1 METWAYDDLPV
12 DPREDVI
19 TNYLDDTT
27 DDFNLAKNAGRMW
40 GLYLYL
46 TSRPFQSPAD
56 VQSSVFMDSQRT
68 NPMFTE
74 SQATSVFELLN
85 TQKGGAINASGEQVE
100 ILDNMIIQWINR
112 VREWTPA
119 FITDT
124 TDTFAPYVFI
134 LKGLEENEEYG
145 VLLGVALD
153 ATEAGLKS
161 TAAVIQN
168 MAPVIIGLL
177 PLPEAGPIGA
187 VIGWMVASVFIF
199 LLLAIHVSRRQ
210 FGQAFIVSF
219 GLIPIV
225 GESLY
230 NAAMSGEKFAQK
242 TFEKRGRLVENVR
255 KMLGDEIADTL
266 DAIIPNPLAPAV
278 ADDQGQQTDN
288 DRPHLNQYLSNIGNT
303 FNNLTSS
310 IGQQQ
315 QTLTDRLKIG
325 NTVNNLQSTLG
336 EQPDFK
342 QYISQI
348 GNTINKLGSYVNENS
363 KIKSEGGGKGFS
375 RKQAKTSKWR
385 TQRRKFVK

>member
-1 METWAYDDLPV
+1 MDTWAYDDLPV

-19 TNYLDDTT
+19 TDYLDDNT

-46 TSRPFQSPAD
+46 SSRTFQSPAE

-68 NPMFTE
+68 KPMFTE
-74 SQATSVFELLN
+74 SQATSIFELLN
-85 TQKGGAINASGEQVE
+85 AQKGGAITASDEQVE
-100 ILDNMIIQWINR
+100 VLDNMIMKWVYFI
-112 VREWTPA
+112 REWTPA

-153 ATEAGLKS
+153 SAEAGLKS

-177 PLPEAGPIGA
+177 PLPEAGPVGA

-230 NAAMSGEKFAQK
+230 NAAMSGEKFVQK
-242 TFEKRGRLVENVR
+242 TAEKRGRLIKNVR
-255 KMLGDEIADTL
+255 KMLGDEIADIL
-266 DAIIPNPLAPAV
+266 DGVIPDPLAPAV
-278 ADDQGQQTDN
+278 AEDGQPQTPTDTPQPN
-288 DRPHLNQYLSNIGNT
+288 KIGNI
-303 FNNLTSS
+303 FNNLQSTLR
-310 IGQQQ
+310 GQQQ
-315 QTLTDRLKIG
+315 SLTDRLKIG

-348 GNTINKLGSYVNENS
+348 GNTINKLGSFVNQDS

-375 RKQAKTSKWR
+375 RKQVKTSKWR

>member
-1 METWAYDDLPV
+1 MDTWAYDDLPV

-19 TNYLDDTT
+19 TNYLNETT

-46 TSRPFQSPAD
+46 TTHIFQSPAD
-56 VQSSVFMDSQRT
+56 VHASIFMDSRRT
-68 NPMFTE
+68 KPMFTE
-74 SQATSVFELLN
+74 TQATSIFELLN
-85 TQKGGAINASGEQVE
+85 TQKGGAAETPEV
-100 ILDNMIIQWINR
+100 LDNMIMKWVYFIR
-112 VREWTPA
+112 GWTPA

-145 VLLGVALD
+145 VLLGIALD

-177 PLPEAGPIGA
+177 PIPEAGPVGA

-225 GESLY
+225 GESIY
-230 NAAMSGEKFAQK
+230 NAAMSSEKFLQK
-242 TFEKRGRLVENVR
+242 TSEKRARLIKNVR
-255 KMLGDEIADTL
+255 KMLGDSIADTL
-266 DAIIPNPLAPAV
+266 DAVVPNPLGPV
-278 ADDQGQQTDN
+278 DGNPTLPEQPMQIPTSPPVKQQT
-288 DRPHLNQYLSNIGNT
+288 PEAQAQINQYLSQ
-303 FNNLTSS
+303 L
-310 IGQQQ
+310 
-315 QTLTDRLKIG
+315 
-325 NTVNNLQSTLG
+325 
-336 EQPDFK
+336 
-342 QYISQI
+342 
-348 GNTINKLGSYVNENS
+348 
-363 KIKSEGGGKGFS
+363 GGKGFS

-385 TQRRKFVK
+385 TQRRKFAK